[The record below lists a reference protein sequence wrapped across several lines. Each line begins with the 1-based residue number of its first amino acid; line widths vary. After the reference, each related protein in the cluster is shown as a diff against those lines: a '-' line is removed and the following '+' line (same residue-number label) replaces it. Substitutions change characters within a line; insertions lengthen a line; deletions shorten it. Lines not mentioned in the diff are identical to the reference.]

1 MLFSVI
7 ICRIWSFATAI
18 NKLLF
23 DKNCHICNSYQK
35 GAIFYQSHK
44 VFYTTAHGGRHL
56 PFFMDTRSGTCVIFF
71 LFILPGTV
79 FPQECRYVC
88 LDSMQFFFI
97 SPEILVCFVLAVF
110 PCGQFFF
117 FCFEQ
122 FHGWQFSIFRAF
134 LQYLPCSLI

>member
-44 VFYTTAHGGRHL
+44 VFYTTPKNIKHL
-56 PFFMDTRSGTCVIFF
+56 KQQTLTRSNWNK
-71 LFILPGTV
+71 LSRILKNVYPKKLKIQKAG
-79 FPQECRYVC
+79 Y
-88 LDSMQFFFI
+88 LLLYI
-97 SPEILVCFVLAVF
+97 SIIKVTFKTKHIV
-110 PCGQFFF
+110 Q
-117 FCFEQ
+117 
-122 FHGWQFSIFRAF
+122 SNYMNNRT
-134 LQYLPCSLI
+134 SLLSYTH